1 MKRDRH
7 SNVIRTSPPIFF
19 QTKPIIF
26 AIVGKSA
33 SGKDYLARMLVK
45 RIPRVNPI
53 VSWTTRP
60 PREKEKEG
68 VDYHFATDKE
78 FYEARRRGE
87 FIEWAKFNNWYYGTP
102 HGSIQ
107 EGKVYAGVFNLDGL
121 AALLCHQDKYQIVP
135 IYMETPFAVRLSRS
149 IKREKKFTPEMVRRI
164 FADFNDFFGN
174 RYNSIKSCC
183 VNMGLTFNYRFVEKH
198 PDMIISTVW
207 TYINLLLECEKI
219 GNSE

>member
-19 QTKPIIF
+19 QAKPIIF

-78 FYEARRRGE
+78 FYDARRRGE
-87 FIEWAKFNNWYYGTP
+87 FIEWAKFNNWYYGTL

-107 EGKVYAGVFNLDGL
+107 EGKVYVGVFNLDGL

-164 FADFNDFFGN
+164 FADFNDFCGN
-174 RYNSIKSCC
+174 RYNSIKNCC
-183 VNMGLTFNYRFVEKH
+183 INMGLTFNYRFVEKH